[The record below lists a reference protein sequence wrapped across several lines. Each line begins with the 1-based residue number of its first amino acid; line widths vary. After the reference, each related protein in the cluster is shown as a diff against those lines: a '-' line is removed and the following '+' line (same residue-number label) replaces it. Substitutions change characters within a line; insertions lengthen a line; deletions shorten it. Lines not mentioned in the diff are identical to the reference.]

1 MSAALSATEFP
12 EDRYVPARPTHA
24 ELLAAPS
31 LKAAIHDL
39 DARRAR
45 SRQRKIGASEIG
57 ECRRRAAY
65 RIAGTKSTNKSTGIQ
80 AALGTA
86 IHKDV
91 LAALK
96 RAYGGLTEVHC
107 ESEQL
112 KGHAD
117 WVDTDTHAY
126 PVVEDLKTVG
136 NNGFTKVA
144 AQGAYTKHWFQ
155 VSLYAWLMRTG
166 CITDRRLLKV
176 GTDSLDIAGVRIRYL
191 NRDTGEDV
199 VHASEYDPH
208 LAAEAMMWLTDVYD
222 VVETDGPEAAPR
234 DGYGPKVDAMCDW
247 CPFLDACWGP
257 QPEPGSFESRQSRTL
272 VATDED
278 FAQALTDYEESRRA
292 EADARRRKE
301 FAKARLAGR
310 TGSAG
315 GLHCQWVGGN
325 EIVQVDTQA
334 ALERLRELEGEL
346 PVRATR
352 SARAIRVTKAAEG

>member
-1 MSAALSATEFP
+1 VSAERDWEAIA
-12 EDRYVPARPTHA
+12 PARPTQV

-31 LKAAIHDL
+31 LKAAMRDL
-39 DARRAR
+39 DAQRAR
-45 SRQRKIGASEIG
+45 SKQRKIGASEVG

-65 RIAGTKSTNKSTGIQ
+65 RIAGVKATNKSVGMQ

-117 WVDTDTHAY
+117 WVDTDSYAY
-126 PVVEDLKTVG
+126 PVVEDLKTVSK
-136 NNGFTKVA
+136 NSFTKVS

-155 VSLYAWLMRTG
+155 VTLYAWLMRTG
-166 CITDRRLLKV
+166 HITDRRLRKV
-176 GTDSLDIAGVRIRYL
+176 GTDSLDVAGVRIRYL
-191 NRDTGEDV
+191 DRDSGEDV
-199 VHASEYDPH
+199 VHAAEYDPH
-208 LAAEAMMWLTDVYD
+208 LAAEAIMWLTEVY
-222 VVETDGPEAAPR
+222 ETVDAHGGGLAGAEATER
-234 DGYGPKVDAMCDW
+234 DGYGPDVDMMCDW

-257 QPEPGSFESRQSRTL
+257 QPEDPYVSRQSRVL
-272 VATDED
+272 IVTDTD
-278 FAQALTDYEESRRA
+278 FEEALRDYEESRRA
-292 EADARRRKE
+292 EAEASRRKE
-301 FAKARLAGR
+301 FAKKRLMGR

-325 EIVQVDTQA
+325 EIVQVDTKA

-346 PVRATR
+346 PVRTTR
-352 SARAIRVTKAAEG
+352 SARAIRVSKAAEG